1 MLQRG
6 SSGLCVIFRFGDC
19 TVDTSLR
26 EVCRAGKAVHVEPQV
41 FDLLAFLI
49 EHRDRVVSKD
59 DILNA
64 IWEGRIVSE
73 AALSSRINAI
83 RRALGDT
90 GEEQRLIRTFSR
102 RGFRFV
108 AELEE
113 GSQRTDPFRE
123 KPAPPLEKKSP
134 YEAKQTITFCTTADG
149 VHLAVARVGLGPTL
163 VKVANWLSHV
173 EYDWQ
178 SPIWSDFNHHL
189 AERYR
194 LIRYDA
200 RGNGLSDWTVDEI
213 SFEAFVRDLG
223 TVIDAQK
230 LERVSLLGISQGAA
244 VALAYAAQHPDRVDK
259 LVLHGG
265 YARGR
270 NRRGSAADRDQAHL
284 FLTLMRQGWG
294 DEHSVFMKFFS
305 AAYLPDGTPEQI
317 RWYTDLQRVATTA
330 ENAVRIRHA
339 CDEIDILDLLG
350 KVDAPVLVLHSRHDN
365 VVPFDQGRLLAAS
378 LPNARFVTLES
389 HNHIILP
396 EEPAWRT
403 FTEEID
409 AFLA

>member
-1 MLQRG
+1 M
-6 SSGLCVIFRFGDC
+6 
-19 TVDTSLR
+19 
-26 EVCRAGKAVHVEPQV
+26 
-41 FDLLAFLI
+41 
-49 EHRDRVVSKD
+49 
-59 DILNA
+59 
-64 IWEGRIVSE
+64 
-73 AALSSRINAI
+73 
-83 RRALGDT
+83 
-90 GEEQRLIRTFSR
+90 
-102 RGFRFV
+102 
-108 AELEE
+108 
-113 GSQRTDPFRE
+113 
-123 KPAPPLEKKSP
+123 PAP
-134 YEAKQTITFCTTADG
+134 
-149 VHLAVARVGLGPTL
+149 RVGSGPTL

-173 EYDWQ
+173 EYDWK

-200 RGNGLSDWTVDEI
+200 RGNGLSDWAADDI
-213 SFEAFVRDLG
+213 SFEAFVRDLA

-230 LERVSLLGISQGAA
+230 LDRVSLLGISQGAA

-294 DEHSVFMKFFS
+294 DEHSVFMKLFS

-330 ENAVRIRHA
+330 ENAMRIRHA
-339 CDEIDILDLLG
+339 CDEVDIMDRLAE
-350 KVDAPVLVLHSRHDN
+350 VRAPALVLHSRYDN

-378 LPNARFVTLES
+378 LPNAHFVPLES

-396 EEPAWRT
+396 KERAWQT
-403 FTEEID
+403 FVEEID
-409 AFLA
+409 SFLAEAGEASDATP

>member
-1 MLQRG
+1 MLQRR
-6 SSGLCVIFRFGDC
+6 SETYVIFRFGNC
-19 TVDTSLR
+19 IVVDTSLR
-26 EVCRAGKAVHVEPQV
+26 EVRRAGGTVHVEPQV

-59 DILNA
+59 EILNA
-64 IWEGRIVSE
+64 IWQGRIVSE

-83 RRALGDT
+83 NAIRRALGDT
-90 GEEQRLIRTFSR
+90 GEEQRFIRTLPR

-108 AELEE
+108 AEL
-113 GSQRTDPFRE
+113 QDANHLTDLSAENHASVSAKSSPF
-123 KPAPPLEKKSP
+123 
-134 YEAKQTITFCTTADG
+134 EARQAITFCTTVDG
-149 VHLAVARVGLGPTL
+149 VHLAVARVGSGPTL

-173 EYDWQ
+173 EYDWK

-200 RGNGLSDWTVDEI
+200 RGNGLSDWTVDDI
-213 SFEAFVRDLG
+213 SFEAFVRDLA

-230 LERVSLLGISQGAA
+230 LERVSLLGISQGVA
-244 VALAYAAQHPDRVDK
+244 VALAYAASHPERVDR

-294 DEHSVFMKFFS
+294 DEHSVFMKLFS
-305 AAYLPDGTPEQI
+305 STYLPDGTPEQI

-330 ENAVRIRHA
+330 ENAMRIRHA
-339 CDEIDILDLLG
+339 CDEIDIMDRLTE
-350 KVDAPVLVLHSRHDN
+350 VQAPALVLHSRHDN
-365 VVPFDQGRLLAAS
+365 VVPFDQGRLRLRRRSRALVS
-378 LPNARFVTLES
+378 
-389 HNHIILP
+389 
-396 EEPAWRT
+396 
-403 FTEEID
+403 
-409 AFLA
+409 